1 MKKIIILVSLLLLL
15 GIGLSAQQSTQN
27 YQSANNS
34 SAYMY
39 SGTITGAEQLKIY
52 AYIWGQVKKPG
63 LYIVPDDTDLLTIL
77 SLAGGP
83 TETAKLS
90 QVKVIRPTATGEK
103 KVFLV
108 DLKKYIQ
115 TGDEKIIPILK
126 PGDTIVVSGT
136 VFYGFTKIT
145 DFISKVAVILSV
157 YLTISK
163 L

>member
-1 MKKIIILVSLLLLL
+1 MKKIVIFVCLIVLLTLSLA
-15 GIGLSAQQSTQN
+15 AQQTQQN

-52 AYIWGQVKKPG
+52 AYVWGQVRKPG

-90 QVKVIRPTATGEK
+90 QIKIIRPTAGKE

-108 DLKKYIQ
+108 NLKKYME
-115 TGDEKIIPILK
+115 TGNEKMIPVLK
-126 PGDTIVVSGT
+126 PGDTVVVSGT

>member
-1 MKKIIILVSLLLLL
+1 MKKIVIFVCLIVLLTLSLA
-15 GIGLSAQQSTQN
+15 AQQTQQN

-52 AYIWGQVKKPG
+52 AYVWGQVKKPG

-90 QVKVIRPTATGEK
+90 QIKIIRPTAGKE

-108 DLKKYIQ
+108 NLKKYME
-115 TGDEKIIPILK
+115 TGCLRYSILR
-126 PGDTIVVSGT
+126 
-136 VFYGFTKIT
+136 
-145 DFISKVAVILSV
+145 LH
-157 YLTISK
+157 
-163 L
+163 

>member
-1 MKKIIILVSLLLLL
+1 MKKIVIFVCLIVLVALS
-15 GIGLSAQQSTQN
+15 LSAQQMQQN

-52 AYIWGQVKKPG
+52 AYIWGQVRKPG

-90 QVKVIRPTATGEK
+90 QVKIIRPTAGK
-103 KVFLV
+103 DKVFLV
-108 DLKKYIQ
+108 NLKKYME
-115 TGDEKIIPILK
+115 TGNEKIIPVLK
-126 PGDTIVVSGT
+126 PGDTIIVSGT

-157 YLTISK
+157 YLTVSK

>member
-1 MKKIIILVSLLLLL
+1 MKKILFFVCLIAVLTLS
-15 GIGLSAQQSTQN
+15 LSAQQAQQN

-52 AYIWGQVKKPG
+52 AYIWGQVRKPG

-83 TETAKLS
+83 NERAKLS
-90 QVKVIRPTATGEK
+90 QIKIIRPTAGK
-103 KVFLV
+103 NKVFMVNLA
-108 DLKKYIQ
+108 KYMQ
-115 TGDEKIIPILK
+115 TGDEKMIPVLK

>member
-1 MKKIIILVSLLLLL
+1 MKKIVIFVCLIVLLTLSLA
-15 GIGLSAQQSTQN
+15 AQQTQQN

-52 AYIWGQVKKPG
+52 AYVWGQVRKPG

-90 QVKVIRPTATGEK
+90 QIKIIRPTAGKE

-108 DLKKYIQ
+108 NLKKYME
-115 TGDEKIIPILK
+115 TGNEKMIPVLK

>member
-1 MKKIIILVSLLLLL
+1 MKKIVIFVCLIVLLTLSLA
-15 GIGLSAQQSTQN
+15 AQQTQQN

-52 AYIWGQVKKPG
+52 AYIWGQIRKPG

-90 QVKVIRPTATGEK
+90 QIKIIRPTAGKE

-108 DLKKYIQ
+108 NLKKYME
-115 TGDEKIIPILK
+115 TGDEKMIPVLK